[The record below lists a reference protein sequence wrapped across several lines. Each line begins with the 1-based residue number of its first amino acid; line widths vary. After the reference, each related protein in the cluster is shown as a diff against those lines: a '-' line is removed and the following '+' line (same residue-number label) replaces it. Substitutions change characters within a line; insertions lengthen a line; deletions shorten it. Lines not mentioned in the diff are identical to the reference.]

1 MPNASQQGLL
11 DVPATAAYLG
21 VTERF
26 VRELIARR
34 RLTHVKVGRLVR
46 FRPADL
52 DAYVSANVRDVVA

>member
-1 MPNASQQGLL
+1 MPNASQGLL
-11 DVPATAAYLG
+11 DVPATAEYLG

-46 FRPADL
+46 FRHTDL